1 VARARG
7 KVRLD
12 YGQEIALVK
21 NRGQWL
27 SVGILLAL
35 LVLFPFI
42 TRWTGNASWLTWLCF
57 TFMTIIA
64 ALGVNVTTG
73 MAGQVNMGQAAF
85 VLVGGYAQAMLTTLL
100 GWNFWLALPASAII
114 TGLLGLAVGAPSAR
128 LKGFYLAVATFAFFF
143 IAQYV
148 LKHWELAGG
157 NGGIMA
163 IPPPYFGPLAVNDDF
178 AWYWVLLALTLLA
191 VFVSANLNRSRL
203 GRAFYA
209 VRDNDRTAASLGINV
224 YATKLR
230 SFFIGAMFGGFAGA
244 LWVSFVTVVR
254 ADMFT
259 MWDSIWY
266 LAMIIIGG
274 AGATGGAILGVLF
287 LRLVSQFL
295 HTLSLAGLGLPSAI
309 WTPITYSVYGLSV
322 ILFVM
327 FQPYGLFALWR
338 KLKARYQRWPFA

>member
-1 VARARG
+1 MARMRG
-7 KVRLD
+7 KIRVD
-12 YGQEIALVK
+12 YGLEIALVK

-27 SVGILLAL
+27 SVGLLLAL
-35 LVLFPFI
+35 LVIFPFI
-42 TRWTGNASWLTWLCF
+42 IRATGNSSWLTWMCF
-57 TFMTIIA
+57 TFLTIIA

-85 VLVGGYAQAMLTTLL
+85 VLVGGYAQAMLTTLS
-100 GWNFWLALPASAII
+100 GWSFWAALPLAAVI

-148 LKHWELAGG
+148 LKHWDLAGG
-157 NGGIMA
+157 NSGLIS
-163 IPPPYFGPLAVNDDF
+163 IPPPYIGPFAISTDF
-178 AWYWVLLALTLLA
+178 SWYWVLLALTLFSI
-191 VFVSANLNRSRL
+191 FVSANLNRSRL

-209 VRDNDRTAASLGINV
+209 VRDNDRTAASMGINV

-230 SFFIGAMFGGFAGA
+230 AFFIGAVFGGFAGA

-266 LAMIIIGG
+266 LAMVIIGG
-274 AGATGGAILGVLF
+274 AGATGGTILGVLF
-287 LRLVSQFL
+287 LRLVSQLL
-295 HTLSLAGLGLPSAI
+295 HTFSLADWGLPSAI
-309 WTPITYSVYGLSV
+309 WTPVTYGVYGLSI

-327 FQPYGLFALWR
+327 FQPYGLYALWR